1 MPGYKEIIEI
11 GMKPEEAPNGGL
23 ADLTNIRKKKA
34 DTARQA
40 YGAQS
45 SKEDKILFY
54 LTYCAKNTVN
64 LNTVLP
70 VTSIEVPYGIS
81 EDEKK
86 SMIDKANEDFN
97 KAMAARKNAGMNPLN
112 VTSEEEDECQ
122 EDLKNRLLLDLI
134 GDGSRE
140 FIMDSVKAF
149 AIVNAWNINNQGK
162 KYKEILEKLP
172 KDEPNREKKALYLA
186 YKSQGHEA
194 MLNGAIANFSSM
206 GLVSA
211 FGYGDEIGEAV
222 KEKVYENLHYKKE
235 PTPFK
240 DFFDKLG
247 FTADERK
254 LYLAVTEYNED
265 DKLYDYYKAKLM
277 GEGNEAPSDEDILDS
292 VREDYT
298 SEFAKMFINTAM
310 KCPVD
315 YFKGKYNEHMTVNH
329 YMNILRLDDEKK
341 KDFLAYYN
349 AKETDSLSVTLR
361 NYINEHEEIKQQILD
376 DNAKNGKEREITDD
390 NIITFATKLLNE
402 EFAGKRSKLKAFDE
416 RYTPAMTVGQYM
428 DILDLDDFEKG
439 EFLSS
444 YDVGE
449 SAKLVDIMSKELLAE
464 KAAKKEEKVTTSDEI
479 KLYTRKKL
487 EEQIDEQIASAKYV
501 KDKSVWG
508 NMYVHFADGMK
519 IPGDILIY
527 KQGHVVNGGE
537 GLVPKNN
544 PKTASQKEFKNWVEK
559 VASKQID
566 ANYCADQISS
576 FKKSNDIVSNKKA
589 INLRNDDF
597 VADYF
602 DSVTPVS
609 NTTFLRGAITALEN
623 TKTGKKWTNSS
634 KDRSSNSEKY
644 ETMLKALKEYY
655 EKMVTKDKFNLVGAK
670 EDLKKAC
677 LNYISGKE
685 SVRSSGF
692 GKERFDVAMSVLFDI
707 MPKKEF
713 AKILRKVNGSRDQDE
728 KVSFDTY
735 NVKSAELYSA
745 EETREEERQVMAEK
759 KYLTDIPKDYEE
771 KFANVLNVYGL
782 EPKAEGQLDDVFDD
796 FNLSFVKV
804 EEKLCPIGKGLKE
817 RSLSNE
823 DFAALAYAG
832 TLSESAIEHD
842 DRYRADDLKQFKLL
856 VTAKDYTVSLAGNF
870 IPEKTGRYAEVI
882 KAGRE
887 AAIEAMEEY
896 AKGDKFLLASIISS
910 GIRHI
915 AAMSRLSETVDDSF
929 ICNGEMG
936 RRMLEMLDR
945 DRELKS
951 MVISTSYQSIN
962 DDIAY
967 IDTINQAAKIYT
979 RAVDSTEKLMS
990 MAADPELYNLNM
1002 EEKRELIA
1010 DIMMLKVLDSSKE
1023 MYHKSVEHILTTSP
1037 KYTKQLREIDEKYV
1051 EETDQVLKG
1060 NYSDDGA
1067 EKMLAAARDNRDL
1080 RVTIVKDYLRNDK
1093 LLISLTTDKAV
1104 DSLRDSVKKL
1114 VGDGGYDRLEP
1125 GDILKNLNDKKLLS
1139 KLATVTKTANDK
1151 SADVYAKRKAAEQKK
1166 RDGAKKKQIR
1176 KQTKPNA

>member
-1 MPGYKEIIEI
+1 MPSYNETIEI
-11 GMKPEEAPNGGL
+11 GMKPEKAPNGGL
-23 ADLTNIRKKKA
+23 ADATNIRKKKA

-64 LNTVLP
+64 QNTVLP
-70 VTSIEVPYGIS
+70 ITSIEVPYGIS
-81 EDEKK
+81 EDEKN
-86 SMIDKANEDFN
+86 SMIDKANDDFN
-97 KAMAARKNAGMNPLN
+97 KAMAARKKAGMNPLN
-112 VTSEEEDECQ
+112 VTSEEEDDCQ
-122 EDLKNRLLLDLI
+122 EDLKNRLLMDLI

-162 KYKEILEKLP
+162 KYKEILDKLP
-172 KDEPNREKKALYLA
+172 VNEPNREKKALYLT

-194 MLNGAIANFSSM
+194 MLNGAISNFSSM

-235 PTPFK
+235 TTTFR

-254 LYLAVTEYNED
+254 LYLAGTEYNED
-265 DKLYDYYKAKLM
+265 VKLYDYYRDKLM

-298 SEFAKMFINTAM
+298 SEFAKMFINSAM
-310 KCPVD
+310 KGPVD
-315 YFKGKYNEHMTVNH
+315 YFKSKYNEYMTVNH
-329 YMNILRLDDEKK
+329 YMNILKLDDEKK
-341 KDFLAYYN
+341 KDFLAHYN
-349 AKETDSLSVTLR
+349 AKETDSLAAILR
-361 NYINEHEEIKQQILD
+361 NYIDSHEEIKQQIMD
-376 DNAKNGKEREITDD
+376 ENEKDGKEREITAD
-390 NIITFATKLLNE
+390 NIAAFAEKLLSE

-416 RYTPAMTVGQYM
+416 KYSPLMTVGQYM
-428 DILDLDDFEKG
+428 EILDIDDIEKG

-449 SAKLVDIMSKELLAE
+449 SSKLVDIMSKELMAE
-464 KAAKKEEKVTTSDEI
+464 KAAKKEEQAAINEEI

-501 KDKSVWG
+501 KDKSIWG

-544 PKTASQKEFKNWVEK
+544 PKTASQKEFKEWVEK
-559 VASKQID
+559 VASKQVE
-566 ANYCADQISS
+566 ATYCADQIDS
-576 FKKSNDIVSNKKA
+576 FKKSNEIVSNKKA

-634 KDRSSNSEKY
+634 KDRSSNSKEY
-644 ETMLKALKEYY
+644 ETMLTSLKEYY
-655 EKMVTKDKFNLVGAK
+655 EKMVTKDKFDLVGAK
-670 EDLKKAC
+670 DDLKKAC
-677 LNYISGKE
+677 LAYIKGKE
-685 SVRSSGF
+685 SLRSSEF
-692 GKERFDVAMSVLFDI
+692 GKERFDVVMSVLFDI
-707 MPKKEF
+707 MPRKEF
-713 AKILRKVNGSRDQDE
+713 AKILRQVNGGRGRDE
-728 KVSFDTY
+728 KVNFDTY
-735 NVKSAELYSA
+735 SVKSAELYSA
-745 EETREEERQVMAEK
+745 EENREEERQVLAQK

-782 EPKAEGQLDDVFDD
+782 EPKAEGQLDDVFDE
-796 FNLSFVKV
+796 FNLSFGKV
-804 EEKLCPIGKGLKE
+804 ENKLCTIGKGLKE
-817 RSLSNE
+817 RSLSNG

-832 TLSESAIEHD
+832 TLSESAMEHD
-842 DRYRADDLKQFKLL
+842 DRYRADDIKQYKLL
-856 VTAKDYTVSLAGNF
+856 ATARDYTVALFGNF

-887 AAIEAMEEY
+887 AAVEAMEEY

-915 AAMSRLSETVDDSF
+915 AAMARLSENVDDSF

-951 MVISTSYQSIN
+951 MVLNTSYQSIN

-967 IDTINQAAKIYT
+967 IDTINQAAGIYT
-979 RAVDSTEKLMS
+979 RAVESTEKLMS
-990 MAADPELYNLNM
+990 MTAEPELFDMNM
-1002 EEKRELIA
+1002 EQKRELIA

-1023 MYHKSVEHILTTSP
+1023 MYHKSVEHILATEP
-1037 KYTKQLREIDEKYV
+1037 KYTKQLREIDKKYV
-1051 EETDQVLKG
+1051 QETEQVLKG
-1060 NYSDDGA
+1060 KYSEEGT
-1067 EKMLAAARDNRDL
+1067 EKMLAAAKDNRDL

-1093 LLISLTTDKAV
+1093 LFISLNTDKAV
-1104 DSLRDSVKKL
+1104 ASLKDSVKKL
-1114 VGDGGYDRLEP
+1114 VGDGGYDKLEP
-1125 GDILKNLNDKKLLS
+1125 GEILKKLNDKKLLS
-1139 KLATVTKTANDK
+1139 KLAQITKTANDK

-1166 RDGAKKKQIR
+1166 RNDAKKKQVR
-1176 KQTKPNA
+1176 K